1 MITILVID
9 DDPGICLFF
18 STLLEQMGHESRSA
32 GTIKDGLAQARNN
45 SFDLIL
51 LDLEL
56 PDGNGLDI
64 LPELTKLPSRP
75 EIIIITGTGDI
86 RGAKMAFKY
95 GAWDYVQKPFLLEE
109 VTPPITRAL
118 QYQKEKKASKPPMP
132 LIRANIVGDS
142 EALKKS
148 LEDVARAA
156 VTDVSVLITGETGTG
171 KELFAKAVHENSK
184 RASQP
189 FIAVDCGAL
198 PETLVE
204 SLLFGHEKGA
214 FTGAEKKQDGLILQA
229 DGGTLMLDEV
239 GDLPLSTQ
247 KSFLRTLQERCVRPI
262 GGKSE
267 KPVDFRLVAA
277 TNLDLEQMVLEKTF
291 REDLLYRIRA
301 IEIKLPP
308 LRDRDKDIEE
318 IVIKKTHE
326 LARRYGMDTK
336 AISSEFFQVLAACH
350 WPGNVRE
357 LINVLEY
364 ALVNADQD
372 PTLFPKH
379 LPPEYRVARLEF
391 DPIPDAGP
399 SRKTARASDQKID
412 EALALPCLRDY
423 RTRMEKKY
431 LKLLLKKTGGD
442 RDQAVKISGISQS
455 RLYGLLKK
463 HRLSGFGPPS

>member
-18 STLLEQMGHESRSA
+18 SKLFDQMGHKTSA
-32 GTIKDGLAQARNN
+32 AHTIKDGLEQARKN

-56 PDGNGLDI
+56 PDGNGLEI
-64 LPELTKLPSRP
+64 MPQLTKLPSSP

-95 GAWDYVQKPFLLEE
+95 GAWDYVQKPFLWEE
-109 VTPPITRAL
+109 VSPPITRAIE
-118 QYQKEKKASKPPMP
+118 YRKEKKASKPPKP
-132 LIRANIVGDS
+132 LVRSDIAGESD
-142 EALKKS
+142 ALNKS
-148 LEDVARAA
+148 LEDVAKAA

-171 KELFAKAVHENSK
+171 KELFAKAIHENSK
-184 RASQP
+184 RASKP

-198 PETLVE
+198 PDALVE
-204 SLLFGHEKGA
+204 SLLFGHEKGS
-214 FTGAEKKQDGLILQA
+214 FTGAEKKQEGLIIQA

-239 GDLPLSTQ
+239 GDLPLSAQ
-247 KSFLRTLQERCVRPI
+247 KSFLRTLQEKCVRPI

-277 TNLDLEQMVLEKTF
+277 TNLDLDQMVKENKF

-308 LRDRDKDIEE
+308 LRDRGKDIEQ
-318 IVIKKTHE
+318 ITIKKNHE
-326 LARRYGMDTK
+326 LAQRYGMDTK
-336 AISSEFFQVLAACH
+336 AISSEFFKVLAACH
-350 WPGNVRE
+350 WPGNIRE

-364 ALVNADQD
+364 AMVTAEQD

-379 LPPEYRVARLEF
+379 LPPEYRVAGLDF
-391 DPIPDAGP
+391 DSISNATSYREVGQTTDKAN
-399 SRKTARASDQKID
+399 D
-412 EALALPCLRDY
+412 LPCLREY
-423 RTRMEKKY
+423 RNRMEKKY
-431 LKLLLKKTGGD
+431 LKMLLNKTNGD
-442 RDQAVKISGISQS
+442 RDQAILISGISQS

-463 HRLSGFGPPS
+463 HNFSGFGSPS

>member
-1 MITILVID
+1 MITVLIID

-18 STLLEQMGHESRSA
+18 STLFEQMGHESTA
-32 GTIKDGLAQARNN
+32 AHTIKDGLAQARKN

-56 PDGNGLDI
+56 PDGNGLEI
-64 LPELTKLPSRP
+64 MPELIKLPSRP

-132 LIRANIVGDS
+132 LIRTNIVGESD
-142 EALKKS
+142 ALKKS
-148 LEDVARAA
+148 LEDVAKAA

-171 KELFAKAVHENSK
+171 KELFAKAIHENSK
-184 RASQP
+184 RASKP

-198 PETLVE
+198 PDTLVE
-204 SLLFGHEKGA
+204 SLLFGHEKGS
-214 FTGAEKKQDGLILQA
+214 FTGAEKKQEGLILQA

-239 GDLPLSTQ
+239 GDLPLSAQ

-277 TNLDLEQMVLEKTF
+277 TNLNLDQMVLEKKF

-308 LRDRDKDIEE
+308 LRERDKDIED
-318 IVIKKTHE
+318 IIIKKVHE

-336 AISSEFFQVLAACH
+336 AVSSEFFNVLAACH

-364 ALVNADQD
+364 ALVNAEQD

-379 LPPEYRVARLEF
+379 LPPEYRVAELDF
-391 DPIPDAGP
+391 DPMPTASP
-399 SRKTARASDQKID
+399 SRETGQTMD
-412 EALALPCLRDY
+412 ETNDLPCLREY

-431 LKLLLKKTGGD
+431 LKMLLNKTRGD
-442 RDQAVKISGISQS
+442 RDQAILISGISQS

-463 HRLSGFGPPS
+463 HNLSGFGSPS